1 MNWKKFLIAFIITFV
16 WIFAFGYVWW
26 GLLMHSAHMEVP
38 AMFRPE
44 AEFGNYMPWLILGH
58 IIMAF
63 FLTCI
68 YASFVSRG
76 GVGAGAKLG
85 VKLGLFCGGID
96 FIGYAVHP
104 MTTKMLWGWV
114 AGDVLMLLIAGA
126 LIGAIYKPSASA
138 GSV

>member
-1 MNWKKFLIAFIITFV
+1 MNWKKFFIAFIASFIFIFV
-16 WIFAFGYVWW
+16 FGYLWW
-26 GLLMHSAHMEVP
+26 GLLMHSVHMEVP
-38 AMFRPE
+38 SLFRPE

-68 YASFVSRG
+68 YAKFVSSG
-76 GVGAGAKLG
+76 GPGVGAKLG
-85 VKLGLFCGGID
+85 LKLGLFCAGID

-104 MTTKMLWGWV
+104 MTSKMLWGWV

-126 LIGAIYKPSASA
+126 IVGALYKPSTPV
-138 GSV
+138 GGV